1 MELPLTPVHQMI
13 VGLIISVVIVLLKF
27 MEESVE
33 KITLPVQLFN
43 ALMQYLNTKPHG
55 EVRQLIDAIQ
65 KEIVE
70 QQTPPQ
76 EQ

>member
-1 MELPLTPVHQMI
+1 M
-13 VGLIISVVIVLLKF
+13 
-27 MEESVE
+27 E

-43 ALMQYLNTKPHG
+43 VLMQYLNTKPHG